1 MIKKVMQLIV
11 EERLLDKKEIAR
23 RVGIQ
28 VETLDDMIRLLIQRG
43 FLRTEVE
50 GCDSDSA
57 CAGCHSAAGCDMV
70 TSVGQ
75 AYFVTEKGKAYA
87 SMGGG
92 SGQ

>member
-11 EERLLDKKEIAR
+11 EERLLSKKEIAH

-50 GCDSDSA
+50 GCEPDSA
-57 CAGCHSAAGCDMV
+57 CAGCHSAAGCDLV
-70 TSVGQ
+70 PSGGQ
-75 AYFVTEKGKAYA
+75 TFFVTEKGKTYA

-92 SGQ
+92 SEQ